1 MTEGIDHLGIA
12 THSLDSHTNFWLALG
27 FEQGVDEINEEQGVN
42 IRFFKPKSGGPK
54 IELLEPLGE
63 ETPIG
68 KFLAKRGEGVQQ
80 VAVKTADIDSMISRL
95 QSLGIRMIND
105 KPVEGA
111 NGSKIVFVHP
121 SSTGGVLVE
130 LVEHQT

>member
-1 MTEGIDHLGIA
+1 M
-12 THSLDSHTNFWLALG
+12 
-27 FEQGVDEINEEQGVN
+27 
-42 IRFFKPKSGGPK
+42 
-54 IELLEPLGE
+54 
-63 ETPIG
+63 
-68 KFLAKRGEGVQQ
+68 QQ
-80 VAVKTADIDSMISRL
+80 VAVKTADIESMISRL